1 MSIPTEYTSEL
12 DYETSK
18 LVHSNPRWTTIQ
30 CQNSAAFSFGSTHTS
45 GSGLFE
51 LVIPSSVLNLSKS
64 RLQFSVTSTVATDF
78 QVFATNPAQY
88 ISRVSLSTLSG
99 TLLADIN
106 GFNKFAH
113 MILPMSTSKQ
123 ELDTYPQGAGS
134 NGFVY
139 TGAIATAN
147 LPKTLAIAKQY
158 TRGALSRSD
167 LPTGAVTVTTLTN
180 IVADL
185 ARHPVQHA
193 GISTFAYD
201 TAATANFMY
210 FDVALGELFKHSIL
224 SLDKLMYFG
233 ESLSL
238 QIYFDAPQSFLF
250 SSTLPTTNL
259 STNAGGAFSAGSI
272 TAPILQIY
280 NEMNM
285 ELASFVQRK
294 VMNEGIEL
302 PFSYVYSSRI
312 AVATSTSHTIQQT
325 INSSLGSSLLF
336 ICAAP
341 FQTSDVKAA
350 FVSND
355 IVAVARNAV
364 TSTNLTQYNTFIDS
378 IPVSSPSGWNVL
390 NAEHYRANQESFV
403 NGCAP
408 LSLQE
413 YNLFFTH
420 VDNFTGLS
428 LSNLAKNQTQINGM
442 SLGVSRIWS
451 AQWTFDATIA
461 KNWSVFWAVQ
471 RVLSIKGG
479 RVSVQ

>member
-1 MSIPTEYTSEL
+1 MTIPTEYTSEL

-18 LVHSNPRWTTIQ
+18 LVHSNARWTTIQ
-30 CQNSAAFSFGSTHTS
+30 SQNSSAFSFGATHTS

-51 LVIPSSVLNLSKS
+51 LVIPTSVLNLSKS
-64 RLQFSVTSTVATDF
+64 RIQFSVTSTVATDF
-78 QVFATNPAQY
+78 QVFATNPGQY
-88 ISRVSLSTLSG
+88 ISRVSLSSLSG
-99 TLLADIN
+99 TLLCDIN
-106 GFNKFAH
+106 NFNKFAH
-113 MILPMSTSKQ
+113 MTLPMSTTKQ
-123 ELDTYPQGAGS
+123 ELDSYPQGATS
-134 NGFVY
+134 QGFVY

-147 LPKTLAIAKQY
+147 LPKTLAVAKVY

-167 LPTGAVTVTTLTN
+167 LPMGAVTVTTLTN

-185 ARHPVQHA
+185 ARHPVQHN
-193 GISTFAYD
+193 GISSFAYD
-201 TAATANFMY
+201 TAASANFLY
-210 FDVALGELFKHSIL
+210 FDVSLGELFKHSIL
-224 SLDKLMYFG
+224 ALDKLMYFG

-238 QIYFDAPQSFLF
+238 QIYFDAPQSYLF
-250 SSTLPTTNL
+250 ASTLPTTNL

-272 TAPILQIY
+272 TAPILQVY

-285 ELASFVQRK
+285 DLATYVQRK

-302 PFSYVYSSRI
+302 PFSYVYGSRT
-312 AVATSTSHTIQQT
+312 AVASSTNQTIQQT

-336 ICAAP
+336 ICASP

-350 FVSND
+350 WVSND

-364 TSTNLTQYNTFIDS
+364 TSTNLTTYNTFIDS

-390 NAEHYRANQESFV
+390 SAEHYRANQESFI

-408 LSLQE
+408 QSLQE

-428 LSNLAKNQTQINGM
+428 LANLAKNQTQINGM
-442 SLGVSRIWS
+442 SLGASRIWS
-451 AQWTFDATIA
+451 AQWTYDTAIA
-461 KNWSVFWAVQ
+461 RNWHVFWAVQ

-479 RVSVQ
+479 RISVQ